1 MLDIGYWIL
10 DTGCW
15 ILVASFC
22 CKLFICK
29 SIIFF
34 VMTASLKLLFAK
46 QTSAMQLAPCWYCA
60 ACGMRPAAS
69 RLVNI
74 NHTSLAKSIAQ

>member
-1 MLDIGYWIL
+1 
-10 DTGCW
+10 
-15 ILVASFC
+15 
-22 CKLFICK
+22 
-29 SIIFF
+29 